1 MSNAATYDQA
11 KQRIADLVTGRDE
24 DTPTGACPG
33 WSVKDVVAHLGG
45 GLRDFIDR
53 RFDGVQSGEWGERQ
67 VRERKA
73 GTMADAFAE
82 WDKTRELAEPLFDTP
97 MGSVLVTEVV
107 MHEHDLRAALGE
119 PGERDNVA
127 VRSAL
132 TRPLQELDKRM
143 RENDVPALRLHL
155 EHGERVIGGGEPAG
169 ALRTSSFELLRAIGG
184 RRSAGQVR
192 AMEWD
197 GDPDTWLATLA
208 LFGTHRTADFI
219 E

>member
-1 MSNAATYDQA
+1 MSNAASYDQA
-11 KQRIADLVTGRDE
+11 KQRITDLVAGRDE
-24 DTPTGACPG
+24 DTPVGACPG

-45 GLRDFIDR
+45 GLRDFVDK

-73 GTMADAFAE
+73 ATMADTLAE
-82 WDKTRELAEPLFDTP
+82 WDENRKPAEPLFDTP
-97 MGSVLVTEVV
+97 MGLILLTEIV
-107 MHEHDLRAALGE
+107 MHEHDLRAALDQ

-127 VRSAL
+127 VRAAL

-143 RENDVPALRLHL
+143 RENDVPALRLRL
-155 EHGERVIGGGEPAG
+155 EHGERVVGGGEPAG

-184 RRSAGQVR
+184 RRSAAQIR
-192 AMEWD
+192 AMQWE
-197 GDPDTWLATLA
+197 GDPAIWLATLA
-208 LFGTHRTADFI
+208 LFGTHRTEDFS